1 MMMCIFLIM
10 LGCIIQARMGSTRLP
25 GKVMKL
31 LDGNNPSISST
42 ISQLKQCTEIDKII
56 VATTTNQE
64 DNVIA
69 DYVENLGIDLFRG
82 SADDVLGRYYECARK
97 YSLSGIL
104 RVTADCPLIDPT
116 IVDTG
121 LKIFKNG
128 NYDYVTNTLNRTFP
142 DGNET
147 EIFSFKSLE
156 YAYNDANLPSER
168 EHVTPYI
175 HKNDALFKIGKVRN
189 NTDYSQIRLTVD
201 RELDLELV
209 RKIISKINKK
219 PILLEDILNLFKKEP
234 ELFQLNQEYTTDEGY
249 LKSLKEDNDFI
260 KDKSL

>member
-1 MMMCIFLIM
+1 M

-168 EHVTPYI
+168 EHVTPYFKT
-175 HKNDALFKIGKVRN
+175 HPELFKNKN
-189 NTDYSQIRLTVD
+189 FENTENLSHLRWTMDYDVD
-201 RELDLELV
+201 FKFIKLILEKISKRPILMTDILELL
-209 RKIISKINKK
+209 KNEPDLKKINSDHHPDEGYQKS
-219 PILLEDILNLFKKEP
+219 LLEDKQFLDSKN
-234 ELFQLNQEYTTDEGY
+234 
-249 LKSLKEDNDFI
+249 
-260 KDKSL
+260 